1 MKGNPILRF
10 VSKVHETEDIDE
22 AAAMMDRGNWV
33 IIAAAKGEDGYLFSL
48 GCVEAEPNVT
58 KRKGGHP

>member
-10 VSKVHETEDIDE
+10 VSKVHETADIDE
-22 AAAMMDRGNWV
+22 AAAMMDRENWV

-48 GCVEAEPNVT
+48 GYVEAEPNVNL
-58 KRKGGHP
+58 KQ

>member
-1 MKGNPILRF
+1 MKSNPILRF
-10 VSKVHETEDIDE
+10 VSKVHETADIDE

-48 GCVEAEPNVT
+48 GYVEDNPNVT
-58 KRKGGHP
+58 LKQ